1 MKSIVIY
8 SSASCPYCIKAK
20 ALFESKDVSFQ
31 ELRVDQNP
39 ALADEAKKKSGGRMT
54 VPQIF
59 IDDYH
64 VGGCDEL
71 YALDRA
77 GKLDPM
83 ITEAM
88 PGKSK

>member
-1 MKSIVIY
+1 MKTIVIY

-20 ALFESKDVSFQ
+20 ALFESKNVVFE

-39 ALADEAKKKSGGRMT
+39 ELAVEAREKSGGMMT

-59 IDDYH
+59 IDDVH

-71 YALDRA
+71 YALERA
-77 GKLDPM
+77 GKLDTMLTGPKVEE
-83 ITEAM
+83 I
-88 PGKSK
+88 K

>member
-1 MKSIVIY
+1 MKTIVIY
-8 SSASCPYCIKAK
+8 STASCPYCIKAK
-20 ALFESKDVSFQ
+20 ALLESKDVEFQ

-39 ALADEAKKKSGGRMT
+39 GLADEAKEKSGGRMT
-54 VPQIF
+54 VPQIL

-71 YALDRA
+71 YALERA

-83 ITEAM
+83 ITGTM
-88 PGKSK
+88 PDKPK